1 MSFTSRRSY
10 TSGQMKKRGL
20 SKREELPLL
29 YYKAREEI
37 EAYRKKPVKLKLQ
50 WLEAQMEFF
59 HKAMPLKAKRIREKL
74 QKPGLRLSIKG
85 ASLSREIL
93 QERKQSKR

>member
-1 MSFTSRRSY
+1 MDGR
-10 TSGQMKKRGL
+10 MK
-20 SKREELPLL
+20 SKESDNLKKIPLL
-29 YYKAREEI
+29 YYKTKKDI
-37 EAYRKKPVKLKLQ
+37 ETHRKKPIELKLQ

-59 HKAMPLKAKRIREKL
+59 HKAMPPKAKRIREKL
-74 QKPGLRLSIKG
+74 QKPSLRLSIRG